1 MKIEATAD
9 IASMYE
15 GNGKFT
21 LNIVREFKATEKEPE
36 TTTTTTTPVVTT
48 TPADTTTTPADTTT
62 TPADTTTT
70 PGGTTTT
77 PITTTLPK
85 FEFKDCLIDSSN
97 GIDGFEAVEGYYFSH
112 DTNTFNKNQITKLV
126 VTVIGKDDRQIAGVN
141 LLDEAEMIEKLGGVI
156 DIHYGNATPNST
168 FAADKGNKYDI
179 AVHVN
184 NTALSDE
191 NYVPCTVTAY
201 IGVKGD
207 VNLDNVVNASDS
219 SATLKYYAALQ
230 TGVENPVMYSAENQL
245 LENFTCFLGDVD
257 EDEYAENNWKKTEAE
272 RNTTKSVNAL
282 DASYML
288 AYYTNVQT
296 GSAADNAL
304 WDKVLP
310 SAKAE

>member
-1 MKIEATAD
+1 
-9 IASMYE
+9 
-15 GNGKFT
+15 
-21 LNIVREFKATEKEPE
+21 
-36 TTTTTTTPVVTT
+36 
-48 TPADTTTTPADTTT
+48 
-62 TPADTTTT
+62 
-70 PGGTTTT
+70 
-77 PITTTLPK
+77 
-85 FEFKDCLIDSSN
+85 
-97 GIDGFEAVEGYYFSH
+97 
-112 DTNTFNKNQITKLV
+112 
-126 VTVIGKDDRQIAGVN
+126 
-141 LLDEAEMIEKLGGVI
+141 MIEKLGGVI

-168 FAADKGNKYDI
+168 FDADKGNKYDI
-179 AVHVN
+179 AVYVN

-191 NYVPCTVTAY
+191 NYAPCTVTAY

-207 VNLDNVVNASDS
+207 VDLDNKVNSYDS

-230 TGVENPVMYSAENQL
+230 TGVENPVMYSAENQS

-272 RNTTKSVNAL
+272 RNTAKSVNAL

-288 AYYTNVQT
+288 AYYAHVQT